1 MTATTSEP
9 QQPRQRTFFGHPW
22 GLSTLFLTETWERFS
37 YYGMRAILLY
47 YMYQQAASGG
57 LGIDESLA
65 KSLVSVYGAAI
76 YMSGIVGGW
85 IADRLIGA
93 RRSITWGAVLIMFAH
108 IALSIP
114 GGGSTA
120 LFASMILL
128 VVGTGFLKPNITKAV
143 GDLYDK
149 QDSRRDAGFTLF
161 VMGVQIGAFIAAPAV
176 SALANTDPQATDPS
190 HNNFHMGFGLAAIG
204 MAIGLAQYLLRP
216 GTLGDVGK
224 TPPSPLDPNSR
235 GRVIATITGTVVLLA
250 AVLGL
255 LAVTGLLSGDLIV
268 NAVSVLAFIVPIGYF
283 VVMLR
288 SDKVDDVERSRVKA
302 YIPLF
307 IAMVV
312 FWFVEEQQSTVLAQ
326 YAQQQTDLDAWGFS
340 VDPEWAQSINPI
352 TMLIFAPLVAWL
364 WLKLGNRQPNTP
376 RKFAIGLWLTG
387 LGFVAMFFPFVIY
400 GAHGL
405 ANPVWLILGIGLF
418 SVGELFVNPVSLSAT
433 TALAPAAFVSQV
445 VGLNYAANAAGQGMI
460 AQVSKFYSAETSGPY
475 FGIIGVLV
483 VLCGVVLWICA
494 PLVHRK
500 MAGVD

>member
-76 YMSGIVGGW
+76 YMAGIVGGW

-108 IALSIP
+108 ISLSIP
-114 GGGSTA
+114 GGGRTA
-120 LFASMILL
+120 LFTSMILL

-235 GRVIATITGTVVLLA
+235 GRVIGTIIGVVVLLA
-250 AVLGL
+250 AVLSL
-255 LAVTGLLSGDLIV
+255 LAVTGLLSGELIV
-268 NAVSVLAFIVPIGYF
+268 NAVSALAFIVPIGYF
-283 VVMLR
+283 IVMLR

-340 VDPEWAQSINPI
+340 VDPEWAQSINPV

-387 LGFVAMFFPFVIY
+387 LGFVAMFFPSVIY
-400 GAHGL
+400 GTHGL
-405 ANPVWLILGIGLF
+405 ANPGWLILGIGLF

-445 VGLNYAANAAGQGMI
+445 VGLNYAADAAGQGLI
-460 AQVSKFYSAETSGPY
+460 AQVSKFYSVETSGAY

-483 VLCGVVLWICA
+483 VLCGIALWIFA